1 MKNGARSDR
10 GTFVDE
16 LGQSLVEFAL
26 MMPFLLVIL
35 LGVAD
40 LGRAFYYTSA
50 IANAARAGAA
60 YAAANGPSTSAASVA
75 AKACNETGFVAYS
88 ASPACPGLDATTA
101 FGAGRVTVTVTY
113 DFNFLSAFLVN
124 RIFDVNPLPLRA
136 SATFPSLSQ

>member
-1 MKNGARSDR
+1 MRIGTKGDR
-10 GTFVDE
+10 GTFADE

-26 MMPFLLVIL
+26 AMPLLLVIL

-60 YAAANGPSTSAASVA
+60 YAALNGPSTTAASVA
-75 AKACNETGFVAYS
+75 AKACNETGFTSYS
-88 ASPACPGLDATTA
+88 ASPTCPGLDATTA
-101 FGAGRVTVTVTY
+101 FGAGQVTVTVTY
-113 DFNFLSAFLVN
+113 DFNFFSAYLLDRVFA
-124 RIFDVNPLPLRA
+124 VNPLVLRA

>member
-1 MKNGARSDR
+1 MKIGATRNR
-10 GTFVDE
+10 EKLTDE
-16 LGQSLVEFAL
+16 HGQSLVEFAL
-26 MMPFLLVIL
+26 VIPLLLVIL

-50 IANAARAGAA
+50 IANAARVGAA
-60 YAAANGPSTSAASVA
+60 YAAANGPGTPAASVV

-88 ASPACPGLDATTA
+88 ATPTCPGFDATTA

-113 DFNFLSAFLVN
+113 DFNFFSAYLVN
-124 RIFDVNPLPLRA
+124 RIFNVNPLVLRA

>member
-1 MKNGARSDR
+1 MRIQGRR
-10 GTFVDE
+10 IHRTFADQ

-26 MMPFLLVIL
+26 VIPLLLVIL

-60 YAAANGPSTSAASVA
+60 YAAATGPSATANNI
-75 AKACNETGFVAYS
+75 KARVCNETGFVAYS
-88 ASPACPGLDATTA
+88 ATPDCPGLDAA
-101 FGAGRVTVTVTY
+101 AVFDAGRVTVTVTY
-113 DFNFLSAFLVN
+113 DFDFFSAYLVN
-124 RIFDVNPLPLRA
+124 GIFHINPLVLRT